1 METKKKDF
9 YKNIYGQNDNVH
21 ELKYKDFKI
30 NNKNISILNKKFKN
44 NQSLIIFYAPWCGHC
59 KNMYDNIR

>member
-9 YKNIYGQNDNVH
+9 YKNIYGQNDNVL

-30 NNKNISILNKKFKN
+30 KNKNISIINKNFKN
-44 NQSLIIFYAPWCGHC
+44 NQ
-59 KNMYDNIR
+59 